1 MWNLCSRMQ
10 TAKLQVLAPVQLVWF
25 VILCKLWLQETNYT
39 AQMGDFD
46 LIKFICGSRYF
57 FMLKNQDPF
66 LYFLVADTVTHFAC
80 GFWPTV
86 AGKLNADLILLY
98 GISALIDLAF
108 YLKQFPPPLFFS
120 TKGVVSR
127 EISTGL
133 VLIVFTYGIQKY
145 VDLFQFLGNTIK
157 AHKLLLCLVSETFTA
172 EFFPQLAGSAS
183 QEGCYC
189 RLVHSSHLRRCWS
202 YSDWDSVSARHLLSQ
217 SCKNTEHL
225 KCSPKTFWKL
235 SKRSIFWGDRGIS
248 TNTKYTK

>member
-1 MWNLCSRMQ
+1 M
-10 TAKLQVLAPVQLVWF
+10 
-25 VILCKLWLQETNYT
+25 
-39 AQMGDFD
+39 
-46 LIKFICGSRYF
+46 
-57 FMLKNQDPF
+57 PF
-66 LYFLVADTVTHFAC
+66 LILGRRNWYDRVGRFVGHADFFLCTDGH
-80 GFWPTV
+80 
-86 AGKLNADLILLY
+86 DLLHR
-98 GISALIDLAF
+98 
-108 YLKQFPPPLFFS
+108 FS
-120 TKGVVSR
+120 FK
-127 EISTGL
+127 
-133 VLIVFTYGIQKY
+133 VLTYGIQKY

-172 EFFPQLAGSAS
+172 EFFPQLARSAS

-202 YSDWDSVSARHLLSQ
+202 YSDWDSVSARLWLSQ